1 MTQAILKRLLWF
13 FVRSLTITYRYKI
26 IGPKNETRLSD
37 FYPKGAHLLCLWHED
52 ILSVV
57 SAHAHTRPYLAM
69 ASRSKDGDIA
79 SYVNSKF
86 GFVPVRGSSRTPTK
100 DKGGRE
106 ALAEYIK
113 KIGEG
118 ECGGISVD
126 GPKGPRRKCKP
137 GIVIIAQKTGAPIY
151 PSIGRAKNPWQFN
164 SWDKFKVPKPF
175 SEIKV
180 VFGDPI
186 FVPSDASA
194 EQIEEYCRV
203 VDQAMEKLESRV

>member
-1 MTQAILKRLLWF
+1 MAQAILKRLLWF
-13 FVRSLTITYRYKI
+13 VVRSFTITYRYRI
-26 IGPKNETRLSD
+26 EGPRGETKPSVI
-37 FYPKGAHLLCLWHED
+37 YPKGAHLLCLWHED
-52 ILSVV
+52 ILTVV

-69 ASRSKDGDIA
+69 ASKSKDGDIA

-113 KIGEG
+113 KVGEG

-126 GPKGPRRKCKP
+126 GPKGPRRVCKP

-151 PSIGRAKNPWQFN
+151 PAIGRAKGAWEFN
-164 SWDKFKVPKPF
+164 SWDRFKVPKFF
-175 SEIKV
+175 SKVKV
-180 VFGDPI
+180 VIGDPI
-186 FVPSDASA
+186 FVPADAST
-194 EQIEEYCRV
+194 EQIDSYCRMIETKM
-203 VDQAMEKLESRV
+203 AELEARI

>member
-1 MTQAILKRLLWF
+1 MSQAILKRLLWII
-13 FVRSLTITYRYKI
+13 VRSFTITYRYTFL
-26 IGPKNETRLSD
+26 GPKGETRPAD
-37 FYPKGAHLLCLWHED
+37 IYPKGAHLFCLWHED

-69 ASRSKDGDIA
+69 ASKSKDGDIA

-113 KIGEG
+113 KVGEG

-126 GPKGPRRKCKP
+126 GPKGPRRVCKP
-137 GIVIIAQKTGAPIY
+137 GIVIIAQKTGAPIF
-151 PSIGRAKNPWQFN
+151 PGIGRAKNPWVFN
-164 SWDKFKVPKPF
+164 SWDRFKVPKFF
-175 SEIKV
+175 SKIKV
-180 VFGDPI
+180 VIGEPI
-186 FVPSDASA
+186 FVPSDATT
-194 EQIEEYCRV
+194 EQIDSYCRLIEK
-203 VDQAMEKLESRV
+203 AMADLEARI